1 MIGKINIIGD
11 IGSYEDKQGNLI
23 KGVDLMDVIA
33 QVKSQPQALSF
44 EVTIDSLG
52 GFCDVGYAIHD
63 YLKTIKKPI
72 TTIAVNK
79 CASIATV
86 IFLAGSIRT
95 PLCNLMIH
103 NPWIGNVSGDADEM
117 ERAAAD
123 IRAEEDKL
131 IDFYA
136 KATGLEKI
144 ALDALMKKETYIDP
158 EMAVKLGFATQ
169 APTENLTLNKDY
181 KAVARLNETPMSKE
195 TKDLLSKMGETLDTV
210 KAFMSGKK
218 EDKKQPAKALMVPDK
233 DGKNL
238 NITNADG
245 SEITGV
251 PVAGNMVTVDG
262 APAEGEYVLPSLN
275 VSITVGAG
283 VITAVTD
290 MTQDSAEKQLE
301 TANKKIVDLEKE
313 NLAMKAELEEN
324 KKDTTALSAKV
335 TEFEGL
341 LKSMT
346 GKTPEHQAKNQ
357 FRETNEEK
365 DERPLAVRMEEARKK
380 REEKAQ
386 KK

>member
-1 MIGKINIIGD
+1 VIGKINIIGD
-11 IGSYEDKQGNLI
+11 IGSYEDKQGNLV

-33 QVKSQPQALSF
+33 QVKSQPEALSF

-52 GFCDVGYAIHD
+52 GFCDVGYDIHD
-63 YLKTIKKPI
+63 YLKTIKKPV

-86 IFLAGSIRT
+86 IFLAGSVRT

-103 NPWIGNVSGDADEM
+103 NPWIGSVSGDADEM

-144 ALDALMKKETYIDP
+144 ALDALMKKEAYIDP
-158 EMAVKLGFATQ
+158 EMAVKLGFATK

-195 TKDLLSKMGETLDTV
+195 TKDLLSKMGETLDAV
-210 KAFMSGKK
+210 KSFMAGKK
-218 EDKKQPAKALMVPDK
+218 PEEKKTPAKALMVPDK

-251 PVAGNMVTVDG
+251 PVAGNMVTIDG
-262 APAEGEYVLPSLN
+262 ALAEGEYVLPSLN

-290 MTQDSAEKQLE
+290 MAQDSAEKKLE
-301 TANKKIVDLEKE
+301 TANKKIADLEKE
-313 NLAMKAELEEN
+313 NSTMKAELNEN
-324 KKDTTALSAKV
+324 KKDTATLAEQVA
-335 TEFEGL
+335 EFETI
-341 LKSMT
+341 LKAMN
-346 GKTPEHQAKNQ
+346 GKPAEHQAKNQ
-357 FRETNEEK
+357 FRSDDTKK
-365 DERPLAVRMEEARKK
+365 DDRPLKERMAEYKAKQAEKNKK
-380 REEKAQ
+380 
-386 KK
+386 